1 MRRALIVSPAGPDEL
16 LGNSITAVR
25 WQRMLDAAGLE
36 TTILEEFDG
45 GAYDLLVAL
54 HAVRSAP
61 SVERFAE
68 RSPGRPIV
76 VALTGTDLY
85 VDLGRDPVARRTLAR
100 ATRIVV
106 LQEAALDELTADERA
121 RAVVV
126 HQSVDVAGIQA
137 GPRAD
142 AFQACV
148 VGHLRPVKDPLLAAR
163 AARLAPESSRLRV
176 VHLGRALLP
185 EMADAARREA
195 RSNPRYAWEG
205 ELPREE
211 ALSTLAGSDVHVLTS
226 RSEGGANVVGEAT
239 ALGVPTLSTEIPGS
253 IGLLG
258 ADHPGYF
265 PVGDEAALA
274 ALLQRAESDPD
285 FLGALRLASDRRA
298 PLFHPDRERAAWRD
312 LVAEL
317 DAVSEADSSE
327 NRT

>member
-1 MRRALIVSPAGPDEL
+1 MKRALIVSPAGPNEL

-25 WQRMLDAAGLE
+25 WQRMLEAAGLE
-36 TTILEEFDG
+36 VSILGELDDEPH
-45 GAYDLLVAL
+45 DLLVAL

-68 RSPGRPIV
+68 RLPGRPIV

-85 VDLGRDPVARRTLAR
+85 VDLGRDPVARRTLAL

-106 LQEAALDELTADERA
+106 LQKAALDELTEDERS

-126 HQSVDVAGIQA
+126 HQSVDVSGIEPAPAG
-137 GPRAD
+137 D

-176 VHLGRALLP
+176 VHLGRALSP
-185 EMADAARREA
+185 DMADAARREA
-195 RSNPRYAWEG
+195 ETNPRYEWRG
-205 ELPREE
+205 ELPRDE
-211 ALSTLAGSDVHVLTS
+211 ALSILAASDVHVLTS

-239 ALGVPTLSTEIPGS
+239 ALGVPTISTEIPGS

-265 PVGDEAALA
+265 PVGDESALA
-274 ALLQRAESDPD
+274 ALLQRAESDSE
-285 FLGALRLASDRRA
+285 FHESLRLSSLRRA

-312 LVAEL
+312 LAAEL
-317 DAVSEADSSE
+317 DPASSE
-327 NRT
+327 HRT